1 MKKVLLAAIA
11 CCVMGAP
18 SMFGASFFEFCP
30 AFPNNFAGG
39 AGGPVNSACA
49 AFSALPPLSVVT
61 SIEAFDIAD
70 YQFGVT
76 PSNAVLLNFV
86 PSVALTTWTL
96 PTVSCTVTGA
106 GNSNANSCGFFTGTL
121 TAPGTTFESAN
132 GNLAALAAAGFNVA
146 ITSTVIGG
154 QVGQSGGGVIAEFD
168 YVSAIPEPGSM
179 MLLGSGLVAF
189 AIAGRK
195 LVRK

>member
-1 MKKVLLAAIA
+1 MKKVLLAAVA

-30 AFPNNFAGG
+30 AFPNAFPGG
-39 AGGPVNSACA
+39 AGGPVNSTCA

-61 SIEAFDIAD
+61 SIEAWDEAD

-76 PSNAVLLNFV
+76 GLNSVSITFTPSTT
-86 PSVALTTWTL
+86 LTTWTT
-96 PTVSCTVTGA
+96 PTVTCTVTGA
-106 GNSNANSCGFFTGTL
+106 GNSVANTCGFFSGNL

-132 GNLAALAAAGFNVA
+132 GNLAALAAAGFTVA
-146 ITSTVIGG
+146 STSAVNFGA
-154 QVGQSGGGVIAEFD
+154 VGQSASGVIAEFD
-168 YVSAIPEPGSM
+168 YVSSVPEPGSM